1 MAKKSPRPTFTRRS
15 APSQEDVEAFVQGA
29 GSEDASPAPQS
40 ATSRLQ
46 KRARRNETVT
56 FNLRFP
62 KEVHD
67 DLKFLSDETGM
78 SMHEICLTLL
88 TPMLKE
94 ERKRFE

>member
-1 MAKKSPRPTFTRRS
+1 MAKKSPRPAFTRRS
-15 APSQEDVEAFVQGA
+15 APSQQDVESFVEGVGSKSPVPQGA
-29 GSEDASPAPQS
+29 A
-40 ATSRLQ
+40 SRLQ
-46 KRARRNETVT
+46 RVRRNETVT

-88 TPMLKE
+88 TPLLKE

>member
-1 MAKKSPRPTFTRRS
+1 MAKKSPRPAFTRRS
-15 APSQEDVEAFVQGA
+15 APSQQDVEAFVEGVGSKDSPVPQGA
-29 GSEDASPAPQS
+29 A
-40 ATSRLQ
+40 SRLQ
-46 KRARRNETVT
+46 KRMRRNETVT

-88 TPMLKE
+88 TPLLKE

>member
-1 MAKKSPRPTFTRRS
+1 MAKKSPRPAFTRRS
-15 APSQEDVEAFVQGA
+15 APSQQDVEAFVEGVGSKVPQGA
-29 GSEDASPAPQS
+29 A
-40 ATSRLQ
+40 SRLQ
-46 KRARRNETVT
+46 KRVRRNETVT

-88 TPMLKE
+88 MPLLKE